1 MDKASQSTIIAKYEL
16 LDYSDFRNYER
27 LCAEYRKALDAKD
40 GALID
45 ALYAQMRAV
54 QKSRRHNLADF
65 KMKKT
70 QNKKTEV
77 KIINGPTRK
86 ELLVSKLA
94 NQYTK
99 TFSTANVFYYCYKK
113 KDRVTPEEVA
123 KELNARE
130 FDVMAAL
137 DFGASIQVFTKYTDG
152 KYKVRKIKKILEY
165 KLERYVN
172 TPENVIREKYEKE
185 IEKNGAINVHPANIN
200 HRIKKKQRNIE
211 MTSRDDLTGKYDRSG
226 DIPFF
231 ASEYSSSNIDSM
243 HETGHGRKKSSEYT
257 KNMAIENS
265 RSRYGLKN
273 GKPILEYDLD

>member
-113 KDRVTPEEVA
+113 K
-123 KELNARE
+123 
-130 FDVMAAL
+130 
-137 DFGASIQVFTKYTDG
+137 
-152 KYKVRKIKKILEY
+152 KIKKILEY